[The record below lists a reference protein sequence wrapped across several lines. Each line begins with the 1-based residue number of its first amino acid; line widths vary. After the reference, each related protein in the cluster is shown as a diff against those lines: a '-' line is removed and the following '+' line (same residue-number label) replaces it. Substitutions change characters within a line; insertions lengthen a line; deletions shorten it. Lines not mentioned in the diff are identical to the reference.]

1 MGESTMSPWLRHA
14 FVAATLCTLST
25 TALAQVPP
33 PDAPPPDSS
42 GMPAP
47 MPAPTMTPP
56 PGEEPPPP
64 EEKKKEPKRGDF
76 DAGGQARFPNGPD
89 ENNEYATFNWVA
101 VDVKG
106 RYFLLD
112 SVSINGFIPM
122 ALIHPDH
129 LPMELGGAEPSMW
142 GGFALTLDAK
152 LPKSPIFKDM
162 TKDTEVGV
170 LLTGAYMREGA
181 MLLSEKDFPLFTGS
195 FHPGFSGGIRTRV
208 KLGSVIDFNLNPAWV
223 IQGGEMES
231 LTAVQIPMSLV
242 LGIGDVAKLSAELGI
257 FTGDDYSFKGEN
269 GGRVAT
275 GAALDVKIGPMLMH
289 AGAGV
294 ATLTT
299 GPMYPT
305 VKESFYVDVNAKY
318 VK

>member
-1 MGESTMSPWLRHA
+1 MKPWHRSAL
-14 FVAATLCTLST
+14 VAVSLVSLTG

-33 PDAPPPDSS
+33 PAEPPPDQ
-42 GMPAP
+42 GAP
-47 MPAPTMTPP
+47 SMPP
-56 PGEEPPPP
+56 PSEEPPPE

-89 ENNEYATFNWVA
+89 EMGEYATFNWVA

-112 SVSINGFIPM
+112 SVSLNGFIPV
-122 ALIHPDH
+122 ALIHPDRM
-129 LPMELGGAEPSMW
+129 PVELGGAEPSMW
-142 GGFALTLDAK
+142 GGFAMTLDAK
-152 LPKSPIFKDM
+152 LPKSPVFKEM

-195 FHPGFSGGIRTRV
+195 FHPGFAGGIRTRV

-223 IQGGEMES
+223 IQSGEMEN

-257 FTGDDYSFKGEN
+257 YTADDYSLQGKN

-275 GAALDVKIGPMLMH
+275 GAALDVKVGPILMH

-299 GPMYPT
+299 GPAYPT
-305 VKESFYVDVNAKY
+305 VKDSFYIDVNAKY

>member
-1 MGESTMSPWLRHA
+1 MSPWLRHA
-14 FVAATLCTLST
+14 FVAAALCTLTT

-33 PDAPPPDSS
+33 PDEPPPDQS

-47 MPAPTMTPP
+47 MPAPTMMPP
-56 PGEEPPPP
+56 PGEQPPPP

-89 ENNEYATFNWVA
+89 EMGEYATFNWVA
-101 VDVKG
+101 ADVKG

-112 SVSINGFIPM
+112 SVSINSFIPM
-122 ALIHPDH
+122 AVIHPETM
-129 LPMELGGAEPSMW
+129 PGGTVEPSMW
-142 GGFALTLDAK
+142 GGFSMTLDAK
-152 LPKSPIFKDM
+152 LPKSPIFKEM

-181 MLLSEKDFPLFTGS
+181 MLLSEKDFPLFTGT
-195 FHPGFSGGIRTRV
+195 FHPGFAGGIRTRV

-223 IQGGEMES
+223 IQGGEMEN
-231 LTAVQIPMSLV
+231 LTAVQVPMSLV
-242 LGIGDVAKLSAELGI
+242 LGLGDVAKLSAELGI
-257 FTGDDYSFKGEN
+257 FTADDYSLQGKN

-299 GPMYPT
+299 GPAYPT
-305 VKESFYVDVNAKY
+305 VKDSFYIDVNAKY